1 MKIYKYYMLAIL
13 IFTSIN
19 AYAQVV
25 VIANKS
31 IPEGSIS
38 AGKLND
44 IYLLKAKTWSNGK
57 AIVPMVIKSDNAT
70 TQKFFG
76 SLGKSLLE
84 MNKVWMK
91 LQLTGEGQ
99 SPEGFASEDELIE
112 KVASTPG
119 AIGFVSIDKV
129 NDKVKVV
136 MKIN

>member
-1 MKIYKYYMLAIL
+1 MKIYKYYIIAIL

-31 IPEGSIS
+31 VSENSITAS
-38 AGKLND
+38 KLND
-44 IYLLKAKTWSNGK
+44 IYLLKTKAWSNGK
-57 AIVPMVIKSDNAT
+57 AIVPLVIKTDNTT

-76 SLGKSLLE
+76 SLGKSLME

-99 SPEGFASEDELIE
+99 SPEGFSSEDELIE

-119 AIGFVSIDKV
+119 AIGFVSIDKA
-129 NDKVKVV
+129 NDKVKII